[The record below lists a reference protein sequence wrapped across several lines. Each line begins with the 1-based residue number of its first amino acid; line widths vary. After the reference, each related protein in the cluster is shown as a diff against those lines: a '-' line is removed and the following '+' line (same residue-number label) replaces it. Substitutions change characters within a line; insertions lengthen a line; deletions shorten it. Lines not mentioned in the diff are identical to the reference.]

1 MNKDKYETVEWIV
14 WTNPESEKY
23 FLNKNSS
30 DTTDMQKVVDD
41 IQMIHEKSIVYKDT
55 KITNFHDWLLC
66 QFILTNSALQQVNG
80 EE

>member
-30 DTTDMQKVVDD
+30 DTRNAMNLRRNKY
-41 IQMIHEKSIVYKDT
+41 E
-55 KITNFHDWLLC
+55 
-66 QFILTNSALQQVNG
+66 
-80 EE
+80 